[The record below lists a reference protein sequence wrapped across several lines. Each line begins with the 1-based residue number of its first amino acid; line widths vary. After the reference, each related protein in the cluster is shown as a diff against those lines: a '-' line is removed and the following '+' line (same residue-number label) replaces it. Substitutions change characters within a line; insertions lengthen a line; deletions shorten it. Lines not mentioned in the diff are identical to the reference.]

1 VHGVSIAA
9 LFTTEKPLRRDGAFL
24 RALSRISKAPSFSVD
39 PF

>member
-1 VHGVSIAA
+1 MSIAG
-9 LFTTEKPLRRDGAFL
+9 LFTTEKPLRRDAFL